1 MRIIDKLDALFAK
14 NDMAEAGR
22 LLEYWEGEA
31 RALNDRRGLSEIL
44 SEEIGYYRSMGNAE
58 KGLRAVD
65 DALNLLNCIDVG
77 DSIANATIYLN
88 CATTM
93 KAFGK
98 VNEALP
104 YYDRA
109 REVYERLLPKDD
121 YRLAGFYN
129 NYATAMGELKRYAEA
144 RENYGKAI
152 DLLKSKG
159 GFCELAVSYVN
170 LAQLVY
176 DEAQI
181 SGAECGDELYN
192 SGAECSDELY
202 NNGEECD
209 EEVEK
214 LLDLAYECLDD
225 KSIERNGNYA
235 NTCRKCATAFEFF
248 GYFIQKQELEQRA
261 QAIYDSSK

>member
-14 NDMAEAGR
+14 NDMEEAGR
-22 LLEYWEGEA
+22 LLEYWESEA

-65 DALNLLNCIDVG
+65 DALNLLNCMDVG
-77 DSIANATIYLN
+77 DSVANATIYLN

-104 YYDRA
+104 YYDKA
-109 REVYERLLPKDD
+109 REVYERLLPSDD

-129 NYATAMGELKRYAEA
+129 NYATAMGELKRYDEA

-152 DLLKSKG
+152 DLLKNKG

-176 DEAQI
+176 DEAR
-181 SGAECGDELYN
+181 DK
-192 SGAECSDELY
+192 
-202 NNGEECD
+202 GEECD
-209 EEVEK
+209 DEVEK

-261 QAIYDSSK
+261 QAIYKSNRN